1 MNNIMQ
7 DELIRTV
14 AKLLKDHTVDLFIGY
29 EQGTLPLQTS
39 PCFLTT
45 EEDAGRLVW
54 NSFCANNLAVYLPH
68 LMTDR
73 GKGAYKR
80 IGVLCKGCDSRSV
93 AGLIKEKQVA
103 RDRVFVLGIA
113 CPGIVDK
120 KKITGQ
126 MKGTE
131 IDGVEETAGE
141 IIVNTRDSSRRF
153 RKKECLCEC
162 CADCGHPSPLLHD
175 AVIGE
180 ENAAPRAPQ
189 ADARVTEFAARGR
202 AERWNVFEAELSR
215 CIRCYACRNACP
227 NCYCRECFA
236 EETKPSW
243 IGVTDDVSDIM
254 FFHMGRIL
262 HQAGRCVDCGACVRA
277 CPMDIDLRLFTRV
290 LVDEVRERF
299 GYEPG
304 LSLEESAPL
313 ATYRTEDKQEFMT
326 EPE

>member
-1 MNNIMQ
+1 MNSMQ
-7 DELIRTV
+7 DELIKTV

-39 PCFLTT
+39 PCFLTA
-45 EEDAGRLVW
+45 EEDAKRLVW
-54 NSFCANNLAVYLPH
+54 NSLCANNLAVYLPR
-68 LMTDR
+68 LMPDR
-73 GKGAYKR
+73 SNARYKR

-120 KKITGQ
+120 KKIAGL

-131 IDGVEETAGE
+131 IDGVEETADE
-141 IIVNTRDSSRRF
+141 IIVNTRDSSRCF
-153 RKKECLCEC
+153 KKKELLYEC
-162 CADCGHPSPLLHD
+162 CADCTHPSPLLHD
-175 AVIGE
+175 AFIGK

-189 ADARVTEFAARGR
+189 ADARVREFSSKERAGR
-202 AERWNVFEAELSR
+202 WKVFEAELSR

-236 EETKPSW
+236 EETKPAW
-243 IGVTDDVSDIM
+243 IGVTDDLSDIM
-254 FFHMGRIL
+254 FYHMGRIL

-290 LVDEVRERF
+290 LVDEVQERF

-313 ATYRTEDKQEFMT
+313 ATYRAEDKQEFMT